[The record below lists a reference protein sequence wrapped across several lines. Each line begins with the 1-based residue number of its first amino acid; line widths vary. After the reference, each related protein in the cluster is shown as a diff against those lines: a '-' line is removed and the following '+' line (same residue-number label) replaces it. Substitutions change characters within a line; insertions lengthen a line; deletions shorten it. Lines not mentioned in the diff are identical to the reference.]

1 MNKNGKTIGLLS
13 VVVVAMVGLSFAAV
27 PLYRMFCEA
36 TGFNGTTQR
45 ADAGATH
52 TVNRIV
58 EVRFNSNVSP
68 ELPWKFGP
76 EERSVK
82 VKLGETRLTSFFAQ
96 NLSGED
102 ITGVARYNVTPEKV
116 GKYFVKTQC
125 FCFDDQR
132 LEARQRVDMP
142 VYFFVDPD
150 FASDP
155 DMADVNVIT
164 LSYTF
169 FRARTSQ
176 AASDGFRARAPQTAQ
191 IAAPAAPVASSASR

>member
-1 MNKNGKTIGLLS
+1 MNRADQTRNRRTVAMLAT
-13 VVVVAMVGLSFAAV
+13 VVVAMIGLSFAAV

-45 ADAGATH
+45 ANEAATH
-52 TVNRIV
+52 TVDRIV
-58 EVRFNSNVSP
+58 EVRFNSNTAP

-76 EERSVK
+76 EVRSVK
-82 VKLGETRLTSFFAQ
+82 VKLGETKLVSFFAE
-96 NLSGED
+96 NMSGED

-116 GKYFVKTQC
+116 GRYFVKTQC

-155 DMADVNVIT
+155 DMADVKVIT

-169 FRARTSQ
+169 FRART
-176 AASDGFRARAPQTAQ
+176 PQTAQ

>member
-1 MNKNGKTIGLLS
+1 MTRNGKTIASLGI
-13 VVVVAMVGLSFAAV
+13 VVVAMIGLSFAAV

-45 ADAGATH
+45 AAQGADR
-52 TVNRIV
+52 VVDRVV
-58 EVRFNSNVSP
+58 EVRFNANVSP

-102 ITGVARYNVTPEKV
+102 VTGVATYNVTPEKV
-116 GKYFVKTQC
+116 GRYFVKTQC
-125 FCFDDQR
+125 FCFDEQR
-132 LEARQRVDMP
+132 LNARQKVDMP

-155 DMADVNVIT
+155 DMADVKVIT

-169 FRARTSQ
+169 FRAR
-176 AASDGFRARAPQTAQ
+176 APQTAQ
-191 IAAPAAPVASSASR
+191 IAGPAAPVASSASR